1 MKALILAA
9 GVGTRI
15 SRHLGDLPKCCARV
29 GDESLLQRSIRIF
42 KKYGVEDVSVILG
55 FKAKRVLDELRD
67 IGGATIKTYEN
78 PFYDVTNSIA
88 SLWFA
93 KGELESQDDI
103 IVMNGDLFFEEHLIP
118 QVIKSPQDRVVFA
131 DPKRTQE
138 ADYRLQYSGGIVREF
153 GKTLPVAKTT
163 GEYVGIA
170 KIGASFLDT
179 FRNHLEFLIGQQRH
193 GLWWENVLFD
203 LSERGEPVFVQEIA
217 DVFWA
222 EIDYWEDYQRIMDFL
237 GQTGSGLA
245 DGDVRGAERVR
256 QSLRTVK

>member
-1 MKALILAA
+1 MKTIIMAA

-15 SRHLGDLPKCCARV
+15 SQRLGDTPKCCARI
-29 GDESLLQRSIRIF
+29 GDESLIQRTVRTL
-42 KKYGVEDVSVILG
+42 KKSGVHDISVIVG
-55 FKAKRVLDELRD
+55 FKAARVRED
-67 IGGATIKTYEN
+67 IESMGVKTYEN
-78 PFYDVTNSIA
+78 PFFDVTNSIA

-93 KGELESQDDI
+93 RRELQTDDDV

-118 QVIKSPQDRVVFA
+118 HVIKAPQERVVFA

-153 GKTLPVAKTT
+153 GKTLPVARTT

-203 LSERGEPVFVQEIA
+203 LSERGEPIFVQEIA

-222 EIDYWEDYQRIMDFL
+222 EIDYWEDYQRIMEFL
-237 GQTGSGLA
+237 NRGGSGVA
-245 DGDVRGAERVR
+245 DGDVRRAERAGGR
-256 QSLRTVK
+256 QILRTVK